1 MNWLEKLLGRSKK
14 TQPAV
19 VSHPTLPVIQAPA
32 AAPPVVESQ
41 PVIEAV
47 AETPVVKTPAVKPVA
62 DAGPPAV
69 KPTASPTPTAAAAP
83 KKKSAGKPAV
93 TKVNVKWLKSANSG
107 IAQVYSSGLQYALVN
122 DDYQQCHDFVF
133 CKDFIQDAYHG
144 FLHQQQA
151 SIYGFTYD
159 PSTQPPLSLTKLRIV
174 LVNSKDAKMGE
185 KIPAVVDF
193 INQFCKKMKLK
204 PSRAIEVENPPKA
217 YSKCGAWIIEGSG
230 MWINAPV
237 LISMYSLL
245 IRVGFTHKVGQDAET
260 TIKNLV
266 NGKSTPYQSNDRY
279 QLQSAQKG
287 IEQILKYGYR
297 KHFFIDTV
305 KNYPAG
311 TQIGTMHNSTGIV
324 AFSTGGSRS
333 VCKYW
338 TRKSITNPKP
348 KEEAAPEGAAP
359 EETGGEAKAAE

>member
-1 MNWLEKLLGRSKK
+1 MSWFKKLLGGHKAA
-14 TQPAV
+14 TAPVVAPASVPV
-19 VSHPTLPVIQAPA
+19 VEVPVIQAVAEAPAVTIPPAGQVIAVPADAPA
-32 AAPPVVESQ
+32 A
-41 PVIEAV
+41 
-47 AETPVVKTPAVKPVA
+47 KPS
-62 DAGPPAV
+62 
-69 KPTASPTPTAAAAP
+69 ASPTAGVVP
-83 KKKSAGKPAV
+83 KKKSAGKPAA
-93 TKVNVKWLKSANSG
+93 TKVNMKWLKSANSG

-144 FLHQQQA
+144 FLHNQPA
-151 SIYGFTYD
+151 SIYGFTYN
-159 PSTQPPLSLTKLRIV
+159 PTTQPPLSLNKLRIV

-185 KIPAVVDF
+185 KIPGVMDF

-217 YSKCGAWIIEGSG
+217 YTKCGAWIIEGSG

-245 IRVGFTHKVGQDAET
+245 LRVGFTHTVGADAAKT
-260 TIKNLV
+260 VKNLV
-266 NGKSTPYQSNDRY
+266 DGKTTPYQNNDRY

-348 KEEAAPEGAAP
+348 KDEAPAE
-359 EETGGEAKAAE
+359 GGEAPAAAEGTGEVKKAPKTGD